1 LIKPKESLYFREGR
15 MSNTKNRVIKCIGII
30 ILDSSVQDDIIRE
43 WIDHSYELVVQGL
56 RRTDREVLNSFVLS
70 LTVLKCK
77 LLVYRHITPIKI
89 FYSTTFSSNTAGG
102 IFYPGFSG
110 SGYFHQ

>member
-1 LIKPKESLYFREGR
+1 

-102 IFYPGFSG
+102 IFYPGFSE